1 MIVWTTG
8 TASGGDDDSGLGGTP
23 AQVGDR
29 LLITGLFQ
37 LLIGSFIRIN
47 KDFIVIVIVIIVIT
61 LRIEGEFTGH
71 KI

>member
-47 KDFIVIVIVIIVIT
+47 KDFIVIVIIVIR